1 MLFFLGKRLA
11 GAIVLL
17 FLATFLTFVLASE
30 TFDPMAAYK
39 QRNPPPPAAAIQ
51 AKEHELRLDK
61 PVLERYALWLGDI
74 SRGSFGNTIT
84 DTPVAPELGHRV
96 GVTLRLVLLGALI
109 GTFFGVL
116 LGVLSAVRQYKFT
129 DRATTFAAFVVLSA
143 PTFLVATIFK
153 LLALK
158 ANSVVG
164 EQVFLYTGEQSAIP
178 PEGFWAGFA
187 DSGQHLVLPTLT
199 LAVIEAAMFSRYQRN
214 AMLDVLGSDFL
225 RTARAKGLTKTRALF
240 KHGLRTALIPM
251 TTLFAFG
258 FGGLIAGATFTER
271 VFGWNGVGSW
281 LIDGI
286 GRQDTNIVTAITFF
300 AAVVILLAGL
310 VADIAQGVLDPR
322 VRVS

>member
-1 MLFFLGKRLA
+1 MLVFLGKRLA
-11 GAIVLL
+11 GAVVLL
-17 FLATFLTFVLASE
+17 VFATFFTFVLASE

-39 QRNPPPPAAAIQ
+39 QRNPPPPAAAIH
-51 AKEHELRLDK
+51 AKEHELRLDT
-61 PVLERYALWLGDI
+61 PVLERYVLWLGDI
-74 SRGSFGNTIT
+74 SHASFGNTIA
-84 DTPVAPELGHRV
+84 DTPVAPELEHRI
-96 GVTLRLVLLGALI
+96 GVTLRLVLLGALL
-109 GTFFGVL
+109 GTLFGVL
-116 LGVLSAVRQYKFT
+116 LGVVSAVRQYKFT

-143 PTFLVATIFK
+143 PAFLVATVFK
-153 LLALK
+153 LLALT
-158 ANSVVG
+158 ANSLIG
-164 EQVFLYTGEQSAIP
+164 RQVFLYTGEQSAIAP
-178 PEGFWAGFA
+178 QGFWAGFA

-225 RTARAKGLTKTRALF
+225 RTARAKGLTKTKALF

-258 FGGLIAGATFTER
+258 FGGLVAGAAFTER
-271 VFGWNGVGSW
+271 VFGWNGVGTW

-310 VADIAQGVLDPR
+310 VADVAQGMLDPR
-322 VRVS
+322 VRAS